1 MKLPRY
7 IVAATGKFD
16 RLSLRERVFVL
27 AAFLVLLVG
36 CLNVLLINPVDVRRK
51 ALLQE
56 VTSLG
61 SQITL
66 TDGGVEAAASADPTN
81 GAAGQ
86 LQTLQKQLQGIDSQL
101 LAQSAGMVPP
111 DQMAEAIK
119 DVLRLQHGVVLIS
132 LRNLPPTR
140 LPLEKP
146 VEKPAEDAG
155 EDRRPYVHTIEL
167 VVEGRYLDVLE
178 YVQALEKLPWHFYWR
193 RLEITTT
200 RYPLNRVRLD
210 LATLSPVGDW
220 MGL

>member
-1 MKLPRY
+1 MKLPAH
-7 IVAATGKFD
+7 IVSAAAKFE
-16 RLSLRERVFVL
+16 RLSLRERVIIL
-27 AAFLVLLVG
+27 AALLIVLVG
-36 CLNVLLINPVDVRRK
+36 CLNVLLISPVDVRRK

-56 VTSLG
+56 VTNLG

-66 TDGGVEAAASADPTN
+66 TDSGVEAVISADPTN
-81 GAAGQ
+81 GAARQ

-111 DQMAEAIK
+111 DHMAEAIQ

-132 LRNLPPTR
+132 LRNLPATR
-140 LPLEKP
+140 LPA
-146 VEKPAEDAG
+146 EKPADSAG

-167 VVEGRYLDVLE
+167 VVEGRYLDVLD

-193 RLEITTT
+193 RLEITATH
-200 RYPLNRVRLD
+200 YPTNRVRLE
-210 LATLSPVGDW
+210 LATLSPDGDW

>member
-1 MKLPRY
+1 MKLPSY
-7 IVAATGKFD
+7 LTSATGKFD

-27 AAFLVLLVG
+27 GALLVVLVG
-36 CLNVLLINPVDVRRK
+36 CLNVALINPVDMRRK

-61 SQITL
+61 SQMAL
-66 TDGGVEAAASADPTN
+66 TDSGVEAAISADPTH

-86 LQTLQKQLQGIDSQL
+86 IQTLQKKLQDIDSQL

-111 DQMAEAIK
+111 DHMAEAIR
-119 DVLRLQHGVVLIS
+119 DVLRLQRGVVLIS

-140 LPLEKP
+140 LPAEL
-146 VEKPAEDAG
+146 PAESTG
-155 EDRRPYVHTIEL
+155 EDHRPYVHTIEL

-193 RLEITTT
+193 HLEITATH
-200 RYPLNRVRLD
+200 YPMNRVRLE
-210 LATLSPVGDW
+210 LATLSPDGDW
-220 MGL
+220 IGL